1 MYHFITIEMFLD
13 ADYRKIIPLLE
24 LDLKVFH
31 IFNLLTPSSIAV
43 CGASV
48 FESNWPTLMG

>member
-13 ADYRKIIPLLE
+13 ADYRKIIALLE

-31 IFNLLTPSSIAV
+31 IFNLLTPNSIAI